1 MKEKIN
7 ENAVAQQIMDAA
19 IPLFAVKGYTGVS
32 IRELSK
38 EARVNSALIS
48 YYFGG
53 KSELYS
59 SILKTQLEL
68 LVAAV
73 SVVEKEK
80 LSPIEEIYLFSE
92 KLCSLHKK
100 YPYLIRIVLGEIVN
114 PTFCYDSVVK
124 VGIENINHA
133 LKDCIQRGMNSGE
146 IRNDID
152 PAATAVSL
160 VGMINFYFLTFPLS
174 QELFMEKGKAI
185 NHYIKESI
193 EQYLHGILMH

>member
-38 EARVNSALIS
+38 EAGVNSALIS

-124 VGIENINHA
+124 VGIENINHL
-133 LKDCIQRGMNSGE
+133 LKDCIQRGINSGD
-146 IRNDID
+146 IRKDID

-160 VGMINFYFLTFPLS
+160 VGIINFYFLTFPLS
-174 QELFMEKGKAI
+174 QELFIENGKKI
-185 NHYIKESI
+185 DHYIKESI
-193 EQYLHGILMH
+193 DQYLHGILMH